1 VTLSF
6 LIGWILKDVAC
17 KNSFAKSTVLV
28 YALGSL
34 MIFQGNLLLP
44 YSGRKKGLLKCVEFV
59 LSTQWH
65 ISVDATVHSHSR
77 GNLSSCFF
85 SYFSVY

>member
-1 VTLSF
+1 
-6 LIGWILKDVAC
+6 
-17 KNSFAKSTVLV
+17 
-28 YALGSL
+28 

-44 YSGRKKGLLKCVEFV
+44 SSGRKKGLLKCVKFV

-65 ISVDATVHSHSR
+65 ISVDGTVHSHSC